1 MTHTLLVDYFIT
13 AIAFLLIVKIIV
25 ITPWAAKRVQI
36 IKHEEALVIVNKST
50 TEPQQK
56 LVHCKHPLENIKV

>member
-25 ITPWAAKRVQI
+25 IMPWAAKRVQI

-50 TEPQQK
+50 TEP
-56 LVHCKHPLENIKV
+56 

>member
-13 AIAFLLIVKIIV
+13 AIAFLLIVKIIA
-25 ITPWAAKRVQI
+25 IMPWAAKRVQI

-50 TEPQQK
+50 TEPQHK
-56 LVHCKHPLENIKV
+56 LVHCKHP